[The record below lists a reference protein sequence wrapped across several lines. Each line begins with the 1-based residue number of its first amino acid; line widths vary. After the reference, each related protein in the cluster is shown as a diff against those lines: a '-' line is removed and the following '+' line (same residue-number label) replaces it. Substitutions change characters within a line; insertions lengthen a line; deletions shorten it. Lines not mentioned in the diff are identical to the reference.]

1 MMADVVVKFT
11 EEEKALLIKHL
22 HGMSALYVRVNG
34 SGDGPLGRL
43 IIAIKGAQLVMKFD
57 HSKAE
62 NLLRHLEGASSSDK
76 AVHGSDPLG
85 PILVKIKH
93 EFYR

>member
-1 MMADVVVKFT
+1 MADVAVEFT
-11 EEEKALLIKHL
+11 EEEKTLLIKHL
-22 HGMSALYVRVNG
+22 QGMSALYLRVNG

-43 IIAIKGAQLVMKFD
+43 IMEIKASPLAMKFD

-62 NLLRHLEGASSSDK
+62 NLLRHLEGASNYDK
-76 AVHGSDPLG
+76 VVHGSEPLR